1 MSYLPAPP
9 AFHSDADG
17 VTVHQLLLA
26 ADDAHS
32 ALDAVRQGLADSGA
46 ELCNLTLKPV
56 GQIVEASLR
65 VRRLGDQAARR
76 LRSRPRRLARRQL
89 GQRRASVGA
98 TVTDRK
104 PDEDKR
110 RLFLVTAEDTPD
122 ALMRV
127 LGVASVQ
134 QTRLRALTATPDG
147 QTLAIR
153 LEIDDQGDDRAQ
165 SLASRLAA
173 CPSVRGV
180 GFGWRA

>member
-1 MSYLPAPP
+1 M
-9 AFHSDADG
+9 
-17 VTVHQLLLA
+17 
-26 ADDAHS
+26 
-32 ALDAVRQGLADSGA
+32 
-46 ELCNLTLKPV
+46 
-56 GQIVEASLR
+56 
-65 VRRLGDQAARR
+65 
-76 LRSRPRRLARRQL
+76 
-89 GQRRASVGA
+89 GA
-98 TVTDRK
+98 TLTDRK

>member
-1 MSYLPAPP
+1 
-9 AFHSDADG
+9 
-17 VTVHQLLLA
+17 
-26 ADDAHS
+26 
-32 ALDAVRQGLADSGA
+32 
-46 ELCNLTLKPV
+46 
-56 GQIVEASLR
+56 
-65 VRRLGDQAARR
+65 
-76 LRSRPRRLARRQL
+76 
-89 GQRRASVGA
+89 VGA
-98 TVTDRK
+98 PLNPSK

-153 LEIDDQGDDRAQ
+153 LEIDDQGDERAA
-165 SLASRLAA
+165 SLASRLQA
-173 CPSVRGV
+173 CPSVRDV

>member
-1 MSYLPAPP
+1 MN
-9 AFHSDADG
+9 DTG
-17 VTVHQLLLA
+17 TVP
-26 ADDAHS
+26 
-32 ALDAVRQGLADSGA
+32 
-46 ELCNLTLKPV
+46 E
-56 GQIVEASLR
+56 
-65 VRRLGDQAARR
+65 
-76 LRSRPRRLARRQL
+76 
-89 GQRRASVGA
+89 
-98 TVTDRK
+98 

-134 QTRLRALTATPDG
+134 QTRLRALTASPDG

-153 LEIDDQGDDRAQ
+153 MEIDDQGDQRAEA
-165 SLASRLAA
+165 LASRLAA

>member
-1 MSYLPAPP
+1 M
-9 AFHSDADG
+9 
-17 VTVHQLLLA
+17 
-26 ADDAHS
+26 
-32 ALDAVRQGLADSGA
+32 
-46 ELCNLTLKPV
+46 
-56 GQIVEASLR
+56 
-65 VRRLGDQAARR
+65 
-76 LRSRPRRLARRQL
+76 
-89 GQRRASVGA
+89 
-98 TVTDRK
+98 TDRK

-147 QTLAIR
+147 STLAIR

>member
-1 MSYLPAPP
+1 M
-9 AFHSDADG
+9 
-17 VTVHQLLLA
+17 
-26 ADDAHS
+26 
-32 ALDAVRQGLADSGA
+32 
-46 ELCNLTLKPV
+46 
-56 GQIVEASLR
+56 
-65 VRRLGDQAARR
+65 
-76 LRSRPRRLARRQL
+76 
-89 GQRRASVGA
+89 GA
-98 TVTDRK
+98 TLNPSK
-104 PDEDKR
+104 PDEDKL

-153 LEIDDQGDDRAQ
+153 LEIDDQGEDRAQ

>member
-1 MSYLPAPP
+1 M
-9 AFHSDADG
+9 
-17 VTVHQLLLA
+17 
-26 ADDAHS
+26 
-32 ALDAVRQGLADSGA
+32 
-46 ELCNLTLKPV
+46 N
-56 GQIVEASLR
+56 
-65 VRRLGDQAARR
+65 
-76 LRSRPRRLARRQL
+76 
-89 GQRRASVGA
+89 
-98 TVTDRK
+98 

-127 LGVASVQ
+127 LGVAGVQ

-147 QTLAIR
+147 PHLAIR

-165 SLASRLAA
+165 TLATRLEA